1 MPEVDL
7 MTRQPTHAAQVGMA
21 VATFGRANVL
31 AWKAKGKLVN
41 PVETTTPGFDAVV
54 AFVKA
59 SPGCMVPFAKVFGKN
74 SELIDNVAKAIVA
87 FLGTSGGEFP
97 TQKAPRLT

>member
-1 MPEVDL
+1 

-41 PVETTTPGFDAVV
+41 PVETATPGFDAVA

-59 SPGCMVPFAKVFGKN
+59 RPGCMVPFDKVFGKN
-74 SELIDNVAKAIVA
+74 SKIIDNVAKAIVA